1 MKITKLVY
9 NVAKCDYEEVCFVI
23 PDDKANIGVGNYYLM
38 QELYVNEREKVQ
50 VAIEKLAKLED
61 IEEEIGIDLIT
72 LFKALKQGYI
82 YEKIGDE
89 IIKSDVDMLDFR
101 EGIKGVCIDKS
112 YGIDNYKQ
120 CYQTLKYINGYGKS
134 WALTKEELLEEEE

>member
-1 MKITKLVY
+1 MCRLTEKNKKFACTECLNCMEGRKIEDQYYKL
-9 NVAKCDYEEVCFVI
+9 
-23 PDDKANIGVGNYYLM
+23 
-38 QELYVNEREKVQ
+38 QEL
-50 VAIEKLAKLED
+50 ED
-61 IEEEIGIDLIT
+61 FEDELGIDLIT

-101 EGIKGVCIDKS
+101 EGIKGVCLDKS

-134 WALTKEELLEEEE
+134 WALTREELEEE